1 MKRYITLYNAIK
13 KCDIV
18 RLKKEIEKTFEY
30 DEENKLSS
38 TYVTLVFIGELLTLK
53 PLRTKKKTIL
63 FYEKIDG
70 HADTTC
76 IEYDELTNIQCEF
89 YDIKELSKKSIDE
102 LNNLVTKLDNIIPFE
117 FCSYMLVPTR
127 KILSYLIPY
136 SLIEKYSIEEIVA
149 SSLHELS
156 FFGINV
162 NKIDKRKNSFLDIPK
177 SNMKKYQLENAIDF
191 PVDTNHS
198 FKTSVLSSEECVT
211 RITQLYTKIDL
222 INKIIKD
229 IQIQEQF

>member
-18 RLKKEIEKTFEY
+18 KLENEIEKTFEY
-30 DEENKLSS
+30 DKQNKLSS
-38 TYVTLVFIGELLTLK
+38 TYVTLVFIGELLALK
-53 PLRTKKKTIL
+53 SLRTKKKTIL
-63 FYEKIDG
+63 FHERING
-70 HADTTC
+70 HTDTTC
-76 IEYDELTNIQCEF
+76 IEYDELVNIQCEF
-89 YDIKELSKKSIDE
+89 CDIKELGKKSIEE

-127 KILSYLIPY
+127 KILSYLISY

-162 NKIDKRKNSFLDIPK
+162 NKIDKMKNSFLDIPK
-177 SNMKKYQLENAIDF
+177 TNIKKHQLENTIDL
-191 PVDTNHS
+191 PVDAGHS
-198 FKTSVLSSEECVT
+198 IKISTLSREECIT
-211 RITQLYTKIDL
+211 RITQLYVKINL
-222 INKIIKD
+222 INNIIKD
-229 IQIQEQF
+229 IKS